1 MAGQLGASALLTGYS
16 REFEDQADRVG
27 LRYVYE
33 AGFDVK
39 KGPALWQKFKDKYGE
54 SDKVSNFFSGDHSRP
69 TERIRNIQKQITLHY
84 AR

>member
-1 MAGQLGASALLTGYS
+1 MSGYS

-33 AGFDVK
+33 AGFDVS

-54 SDKVSNFFSGDHSRP
+54 EDKLSNFFVGDHSRP
-69 TERIRNIQKQITLHY
+69 TERIKNIQRQLKLNY
-84 AR
+84 PNGALRKAS